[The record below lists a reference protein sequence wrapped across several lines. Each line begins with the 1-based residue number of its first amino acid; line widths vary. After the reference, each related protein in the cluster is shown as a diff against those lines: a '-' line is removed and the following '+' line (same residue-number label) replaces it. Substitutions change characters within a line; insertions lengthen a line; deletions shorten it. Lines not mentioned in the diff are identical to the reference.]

1 MLIDSREMSKEQ
13 VNYLVKK
20 LPFIDC
26 KSYRSSVFTDTYNV
40 FVYSLIMDFTQEVYE
55 HKKMDLKMKTKNLRS
70 KLMNAIDLIASGDM
84 SPSDGRNLVGT
95 ANQINISLQT
105 ELKSMKM
112 QHEMGK
118 QVTDLGEMEI
128 D

>member
-1 MLIDSREMSKEQ
+1 
-13 VNYLVKK
+13 
-20 LPFIDC
+20 
-26 KSYRSSVFTDTYNV
+26 
-40 FVYSLIMDFTQEVYE
+40 
-55 HKKMDLKMKTKNLRS
+55 MKTKNLRS